1 MKKKIFGVIGLIFRT
16 RESED
21 QETERVMPSVCT
33 WKMNVVKS
41 ERGSQALMMEAKV
54 EETTKNSE
62 L

>member
-1 MKKKIFGVIGLIFRT
+1 
-16 RESED
+16 
-21 QETERVMPSVCT
+21 MPSVCT

-41 ERGSQALMMEAKV
+41 GRGLQALMMEAKV